1 MKAAIILL
9 LASSGL
15 RAAACEEIQRTEK
28 ERLARF
34 QQLDRLAEAAFEQ
47 RQYADAARYFREAA
61 CVAPKSARAFYGLGT
76 AEAAAGNF
84 PAAREAFE
92 RADALLP
99 GNMLPLTML
108 VRVNVAMKEIDRV
121 KEALRTAAKRF
132 PKSAEL
138 HAGLARFLAENQL
151 LDLALAESLRAAES
165 GASDAESMVALAA
178 LENTVGAFHDAIQT
192 ASAVEN
198 DPRAPD
204 AIRASAS
211 GVAGLSYESIG
222 RRQDAIEH
230 LTAAIEKA
238 PAQENSYLALAF
250 IYEKAHQFSE
260 AVKVLERAR
269 ARMASSGALLLALG
283 NNLVWAGEYWRG
295 EQVLKELLQRD
306 ENAADAYVRL
316 AEAYR
321 NTNRT
326 RLEVDALQQLAK
338 IRPDYPMIHVLTA
351 QAMLRMDPVDN
362 YGVLQELA
370 KAEKAAPNDADV
382 FYLRGKVYLA
392 MNRLTEAVT
401 ALKHSIELR
410 PTEAGPYYQLGLTYR
425 KLGRVE
431 LAREMFQRVEFLKQQ
446 PAAP

>member
-15 RAAACEEIQRTEK
+15 RAAACQDIQLTEK
-28 ERLARF
+28 ERLAKF

-47 RQYADAARYFREAA
+47 KQYVDAARYYREAA

-76 AEAAAGNF
+76 AYAAAGNF

-92 RADALLP
+92 TADALLP
-99 GNMLPLTML
+99 DNMLPLTML
-108 VRVNVAMKEIDRV
+108 VRVHVAMKDIDRV
-121 KEALRTAAKRF
+121 KKALRTAAKRF

-165 GASDAESMVALAA
+165 GARDAESLVALAA
-178 LENTVGAFHDAIQT
+178 LENTVGAFHDAIRT
-192 ASAVEN
+192 ASAVED

-204 AIRASAS
+204 AIKASAS

-230 LTAAIEKA
+230 LEAAIEKA

-260 AVKVLERAR
+260 AVKVLEQAR
-269 ARMASSGALLLALG
+269 ARMASSSALLLALG
-283 NNLVWAGEYWRG
+283 NNLVWAGEHRRG

-306 ENAADAYVRL
+306 ANAADAYVRL

-321 NTNRT
+321 NTNQT
-326 RLEVDALQQLAK
+326 RLEIDALQKLAK
-338 IRPDYPMIHVLTA
+338 IRPDYPMIHILTA

-370 KAEKAAPNDADV
+370 KAEKAAPDDADV

-401 ALKHSIELR
+401 ALKRSIELR
-410 PTEAGPYYQLGLTYR
+410 PTEAGPYYQLGLAYR